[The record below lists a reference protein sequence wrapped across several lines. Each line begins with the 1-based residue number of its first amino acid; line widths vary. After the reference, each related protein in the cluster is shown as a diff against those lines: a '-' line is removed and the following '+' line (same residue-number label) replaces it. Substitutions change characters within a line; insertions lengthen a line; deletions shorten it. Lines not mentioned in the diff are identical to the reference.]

1 MINAEIVLNTER
13 GAIVAPAGCGKTHLI
28 TEALLLQNSKPI
40 LVLTHTT
47 AGVSALKKRLR
58 KLSVP
63 TKHYIVTTID
73 GWALRIA
80 NSFPNSCPIHSSP
93 EKPKMFYPEVRQSVV
108 TLLNS
113 GGISDIVQASYSRLL
128 VDEYQDCDVN
138 QHNLI
143 TSLSAVLPTVI
154 FGDPMQCIF
163 NFAKS
168 ILPNW
173 NSEVLK
179 HFPLI
184 GELNTPWRW
193 INAGAPALGEWVLA
207 ARESLKL
214 GARVDLQTCPAH
226 VIWHPLTDMYKTDR
240 TNQHNAQH
248 FILNS
253 YPTDSLLVIGS
264 SMDEQSRHDYAQG
277 NQRIE
282 VVEPIQ
288 LSSVTRAASQFD
300 IKIGLEL
307 TAAILQVASTM
318 MTNVAKTVTFQR
330 VESILNGRN
339 RTPATNSEQALCDV
353 AIDSSRSNILEAMQK
368 LELKPGTHVYRK
380 SAFDA
385 LKESLSIA
393 ITSPTV
399 SVFEAASLVRE
410 RIRQRGDNRIP
421 YRAIGSTLLL
431 KGLEADHCMILD
443 AQANGMNANNLYVAL
458 SRGAKTITIFSRSAY
473 IP

>member
-28 TEALLLQNSKPI
+28 TEALLIQNSKPI

-63 TKHYIVTTID
+63 TTHYIVTTID

-80 NSFPNSCPIHSSP
+80 NSFPNNCPIHSSP
-93 EKPKMFYPEVRQSVV
+93 EAPRQFYPELRQSVL
-108 TLLNS
+108 TLLNTGS
-113 GGISDIVQASYSRLL
+113 INDILKASYSRLL

-138 QHNLI
+138 QHNLV
-143 TSLSAVLPTVI
+143 TSLSTALPTVI

-163 NFAKS
+163 NFAGPM
-168 ILPNW
+168 PNW
-173 NSEVLK
+173 NGEVLK

-226 VIWHPLTDMYKTDR
+226 VIWHPLKNIHQTDR
-240 TNQHNAQH
+240 TNQYNVQH
-248 FILNS
+248 SILNS
-253 YPTDSLLVIGS
+253 YPEDSLLVIGS
-264 SMDEQSRHDYAQG
+264 SMNNQSRHDYAQG
-277 NQRIE
+277 NSRIE
-282 VVEPIQ
+282 VVEPVQLTDITTAAIQ
-288 LSSVTRAASQFD
+288 LD
-300 IKIGLEL
+300 NKIGLEL
-307 TAAILQVASTM
+307 TAIILNVVSKM
-318 MTNVAKTVTFQR
+318 MTNVAKTATLQR
-330 VESILNGRN
+330 VESILNGQN
-339 RTPATNSEQALCDV
+339 RTPATNIEQALCDV
-353 AIDSSRSNILEAMQK
+353 ATNSSRSNILEALQK
-368 LELKPGTHVYRK
+368 LELKSGTRVYRK
-380 SAFDA
+380 NAFDA
-385 LKESLSIA
+385 LKESVSIA
-393 ITSPTV
+393 INSPTI
-399 SVFEAASLVRE
+399 SVFEAASSVRE
-410 RIRQRGDNRIP
+410 RLRHQGDKRIP
-421 YRAIGSTLLL
+421 NRAIGSTLLL

-458 SRGAKTITIFSRSAY
+458 SRGAKTITIFSRNAY